1 MTTEIS
7 PAFTLTPIMCN
18 TQSSHYAG
26 IGTDTVVLTIEAKET
41 KLTMPPGGHIPPLAV
56 AFQAVGLWNK
66 GTGPWLFSAK

>member
-1 MTTEIS
+1 
-7 PAFTLTPIMCN
+7 
-18 TQSSHYAG
+18 
-26 IGTDTVVLTIEAKET
+26 VVLTIEAKET